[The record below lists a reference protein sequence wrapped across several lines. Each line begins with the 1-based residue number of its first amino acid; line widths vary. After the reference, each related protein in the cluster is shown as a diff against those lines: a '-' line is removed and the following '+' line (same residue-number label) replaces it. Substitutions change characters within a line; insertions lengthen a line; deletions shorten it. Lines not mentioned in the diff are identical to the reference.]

1 MHTKYTDLNIHFS
14 IDNYAFYALNI
25 VFERFLRSIPLHSHS
40 RNSYEIHYIPYG
52 HGKARINNISYEVT
66 PNTLYITGPHVEHEQ
81 TPDKKDPMA
90 EYCIYLKLEKKY
102 VSSTRQ
108 ESEDFVSLFE
118 KTFFWYG
125 QDTQNVYPI
134 LQSIFYELEH
144 QYTGYMTEVETLLQ
158 QLIVKLIRNYEH
170 KNSEQV
176 RFGRTING
184 SSATQKFLYNK
195 RGSKVHFGPSN
206 LVDSKYI
213 IIEESF
219 LYEYKNLTLETLS
232 ARLGLSPRQTERLLK
247 EHYDKTFLQKKS
259 EAKMSAALLLL
270 ADKSNS
276 ITQIANQLG
285 YSSVEHF
292 STAFKRYYQKSARAY
307 RKEQNDTIV

>member
-14 IDNYAFYALNI
+14 IENYAFYALNI

-102 VSSTRQ
+102 ASLARK
-108 ESEDFVSLFE
+108 ESENFVSLFE

-125 QDTQNVYPI
+125 QDTQNIYPV
-134 LQSIFYELEH
+134 LQSIFHELEH

-170 KNSEQV
+170 K
-176 RFGRTING
+176 
-184 SSATQKFLYNK
+184 K
-195 RGSKVHFGPSN
+195 GSKVHFGPSN

-219 LYEYKNLTLETLS
+219 LYEYKDLTLETLS
-232 ARLGLSPRQTERLLK
+232 SRLGLSPRQTERLLK

-270 ADKSNS
+270 TDKSNS

-307 RKEQNDTIV
+307 RKEQNGTSLNEIQVANQL

>member
-14 IDNYAFYALNI
+14 IENYAFYALNI

-90 EYCIYLKLEKKY
+90 EYCIYLKLEKKH
-102 VSSTRQ
+102 VSPARQ
-108 ESEDFVSLFE
+108 KSEDFVSLFE

-125 QDTQNVYPI
+125 QDTQNIYPI

-158 QLIVKLIRNYEH
+158 QLIVKLIRNYKH
-170 KNSEQV
+170 K
-176 RFGRTING
+176 
-184 SSATQKFLYNK
+184 K
-195 RGSKVHFGPSN
+195 GSKVHFGPSN

-219 LYEYKNLTLETLS
+219 LYEYKDLTLETLS

-276 ITQIANQLG
+276 ITQIANHLG

-307 RKEQNDTIV
+307 RKEQNGTSLNEIQAANQQ

>member
-1 MHTKYTDLNIHFS
+1 MRTRYTDLNIHFS
-14 IDNYAFYALNI
+14 IGNYAFYALNI

-52 HGKARINNISYEVT
+52 HGKVRINNISYEVM
-66 PNTLYITGPHVEHEQ
+66 PNTLYITGPHIEHEQ
-81 TPDKKDPMA
+81 TPDKKDPMT

-102 VSSTRQ
+102 TSYNRP
-108 ESEDFVSLFE
+108 ENEDFVSLFE

-125 QDTQNVYPI
+125 QDTQNIYSA

-144 QYTGYMTEVETLLQ
+144 QHTGYMTEVETLLQ
-158 QLIVKLIRNYEH
+158 QLIVKLIRNYEY
-170 KNSEQV
+170 KNTEQV
-176 RFGRTING
+176 RLEGYKKG
-184 SSATQKFLYNK
+184 SN
-195 RGSKVHFGPSN
+195 VHFEPSN
-206 LVDSKYI
+206 LFDRKYI

-219 LYEYKNLTLETLS
+219 LYEYKDLTLETLS

-270 ADKSNS
+270 ADNSNS

-292 STAFKRYYQKSARAY
+292 STAFRRYYQKSARAY
-307 RKEQNDTIV
+307 RNEQNGTL